1 VQTAENPPGRDALT
15 GAGGRS
21 EEEVRSLIRGIV
33 AELAPNPGAAPSG
46 DADLVDD
53 LEYHSV
59 ALVELAFTLEDEFDL
74 LPIDEATARTIRT
87 VGDIENHVV
96 AELRAREAARAG

>member
-1 VQTAENPPGRDALT
+1 M
-15 GAGGRS
+15 
-21 EEEVRSLIRGIV
+21 IRGIV
-33 AELAPNPGAAPSG
+33 AELAPNPGLTPSS

-96 AELRAREAARAG
+96 AELRAREAAQG

>member
-1 VQTAENPPGRDALT
+1 VVT

-21 EEEVRSLIRGIV
+21 EEEVRSLIRSIV
-33 AELAPNPGAAPSG
+33 AELAPNPGSAPSS
-46 DADLVDD
+46 DADLLDD

-74 LPIDEATARTIRT
+74 LPIDEATARAIRT

-96 AELRAREAARAG
+96 AELRAREAAQG